1 MKSTLQ
7 TINDLAEKSPKELV
21 MRAER
26 HYLNE
31 ISAAAERIA
40 QNKSIKVI
48 AIAGPS
54 SSGKTTTAHM
64 LREALAKQGIKTD
77 VVSLDD
83 FYLPQETL
91 PLLPDGTRDIESV
104 NALDIPLINKC
115 FNEALMT
122 GKAALPK
129 FDFLKKIRIE
139 NAHELD
145 ISGNS
150 IVIAEGLHALNPVL
164 TEIIPQD
171 RLFKVYISVNRSIED
186 ENGKVL
192 LTSRQIRLTRR
203 ILRDRIFRS
212 TSLAETLKLWKG
224 VTAGEEKYLYCFKN
238 RADLMI
244 KTLHIYEPCL
254 YKSELSAL
262 KEETAQCA
270 DNPYFMKTLESIDH
284 FCPIDSSLIPQNS
297 LIREF
302 IGTDSEL

>member
-1 MKSTLQ
+1 
-7 TINDLAEKSPKELV
+7 
-21 MRAER
+21 
-26 HYLNE
+26 
-31 ISAAAERIA
+31 
-40 QNKSIKVI
+40 
-48 AIAGPS
+48 
-54 SSGKTTTAHM
+54 
-64 LREALAKQGIKTD
+64 
-77 VVSLDD
+77 
-83 FYLPQETL
+83 
-91 PLLPDGTRDIESV
+91 
-104 NALDIPLINKC
+104 
-115 FNEALMT
+115 MT

-212 TSLAETLKLWKG
+212 TSPAETLKLWKG

-254 YKSELSAL
+254 YKSELAAL
-262 KEETAQCA
+262 IEETADCS

>member
-1 MKSTLQ
+1 
-7 TINDLAEKSPKELV
+7 
-21 MRAER
+21 
-26 HYLNE
+26 
-31 ISAAAERIA
+31 
-40 QNKSIKVI
+40 
-48 AIAGPS
+48 
-54 SSGKTTTAHM
+54 M

-83 FYLPQETL
+83 FYLPQEML

-212 TSLAETLKLWKG
+212 TSPAETLMLWKG